1 MALKDLS
8 TFLSRFFVVGFYLP
22 TLFSLAFVSILLRK
36 DWVPNPFELVNSRGK
51 LVGGL
56 GVALVKIAVLGL
68 PVALVLSGV
77 WRRIFE
83 LYRGA
88 PFFGLDTRLT
98 ARPSLQWLQPLLVRR
113 QWRAWDELFARTFDR
128 DAFARTA
135 AARTLDLRY
144 PAQRDR
150 VQPGRFGN
158 AVRAYEEYSQSRWG
172 LDFQAAW
179 PRVEPLLAE
188 YERALHDDARTSLAF
203 ALNLTLGLFAA
214 GVARFA
220 GDLAGGFLHWTTFLD
235 VLPFAAGYAVYRL
248 LALDALM
255 DVGSRIRS
263 SIDLHRLELF
273 DKLGARKVPPYSDL
287 EAGLALAVS
296 QHLLYG
302 THNEDIGGERT

>member
-22 TLFSLAFVSILLRK
+22 TLFSLALVSILLRK
-36 DWVPNPFELVNSRGK
+36 DWVPNAFELVDSRGK
-51 LVGGL
+51 LVDNL
-56 GVALVKIAVLGL
+56 GVTIVKIAVLSL
-68 PVALVLSGV
+68 PVALLLSGV
-77 WRRIFE
+77 WRRIFQ
-83 LYRGA
+83 LFRGA
-88 PFFGLDTRLT
+88 PFFGLDTRLA
-98 ARPSLQWLQPLLVRR
+98 ARPWGRRLQPLLVRR
-113 QWRAWDELFARTFDR
+113 QWRAWDELFAATFDR
-128 DAFARTA
+128 DDYARTA

-144 PAQRDR
+144 PTQRDR

-158 AVRAYEEYSQSRWG
+158 VVRAYEEYSQSRWG

-214 GVARFA
+214 GVARLA
-220 GDLAGGFLHWTTFLD
+220 GDVAGGFLHSTTVLD
-235 VLPFAAGYAVYRL
+235 VLPFVAGYAVYRL

-255 DVGSRIRS
+255 DVGGRIRS

-287 EAGLALAVS
+287 EAGLATAIGR
-296 QHLLYG
+296 HLLYG
-302 THNEDIGGERT
+302 TRNEDIGGDRT